1 MRVACGHDDGLAL
14 VQFIPDA
21 VDRDAAHA
29 VQAGDEGVAAG
40 LVRADLLALVK
51 GEQRDAQRVVLRQ
64 RLADDLPRLLRD
76 LLLQRQHRRLLHVL
90 DPSHIHYL
98 LFKVSLFYPVR
109 RKKYV

>member
-51 GEQRDAQRVVLRQ
+51 GKQRDAQRVVLRQ
-64 RLADDLPRLLRD
+64 RPAPADTRPA
-76 LLLQRQHRRLLHVL
+76 
-90 DPSHIHYL
+90 PSA
-98 LFKVSLFYPVR
+98 SAPPSAPCS
-109 RKKYV
+109 

>member
-1 MRVACGHDDGLAL
+1 MLLKHHDQQHFELLLAEYGVRVACGHDDGLAL

-51 GEQRDAQRVVLRQ
+51 GKQRDAQRVVLRQ
-64 RLADDLPRLLRD
+64 RLAA
-76 LLLQRQHRRLLHVL
+76 
-90 DPSHIHYL
+90 PSA
-98 LFKVSLFYPVR
+98 SAPPPAPCS
-109 RKKYV
+109 